1 MQSHSQSHTQPE
13 LRRVVVTGMGAVSP
27 LGLTIQATW
36 QALLNS
42 ETGVAPITR
51 FDTSKLPVQVACEVK
66 GFDAKQ
72 FIDPKEI
79 RRSDLY
85 ELYAVAAAKMAVE
98 NAKFSITAENA
109 DDVGVVVGSSVGG
122 FTTMLSQHDVLTQ
135 QGPRRV
141 NPFVIPMVMSNG
153 AAGMVS
159 IQLGAQGPCYSAAS
173 ACATSND
180 CLGQATELIR
190 RGMAKVMISGGADAT
205 VAPLGMVGF
214 DQIGALSHDIAL
226 PSKSPKPFD
235 KHRDGLVMG
244 EGACV
249 LVLEDLDHAL
259 KRGATILAEIVGFGQ
274 TADAHHV
281 IAPAEGGTGA
291 IKAMKKAL
299 AQAADYGVAREDIGY
314 ISAHGTATPLNDITE
329 TLAVKQVFGDYA
341 YKIPMSSIKSMT
353 GHMMGATGALEA
365 ASCIYAINTGIVP
378 PTRNLTEPDPQ
389 CDLDYV
395 PQEARQH
402 KVNVAMNNSF
412 GFGGHNSVVIF
423 RKFNG
428 Q

>member
-1 MQSHSQSHTQPE
+1 MQSQPQQ
-13 LRRVVVTGMGAVSP
+13 RRVVVTGIGAVSP
-27 LGLTIQATW
+27 LGLDIKTTW
-36 QALLNS
+36 EALINS
-42 ETGVAPITR
+42 QSGVAPITR

-98 NAKFSITAENA
+98 DAKLTINAENA

-122 FTTMLSQHDVLTQ
+122 FTTMLSQHDVLHQ

-190 RGMAKVMISGGADAT
+190 RGAAKVMISGGADAT

-214 DQIGALSHDIAL
+214 DQIGALSHDMAL

-249 LVLEDLDHAL
+249 MVLEDLDHAL
-259 KRGATILAEIVGFGQ
+259 QRGATILAEIVGFGQ

-329 TLAVKQVFGDYA
+329 TIAVKHVFGDYA

-353 GHMMGATGALEA
+353 GHMMGATGSLEA
-365 ASCIYAINTGIVP
+365 ASCIYAINTSIVP

-402 KVNVAMNNSF
+402 QVNVAMNNSF

-428 Q
+428 